1 MFTNK
6 KEIFLDHKNAH
17 FSYWA
22 KHRNSPKGVTH
33 DFGQKN
39 CKKLYLIFRKIR
51 LKKECLQVLNKKETF
66 LDYKMGSFYKAKNR
80 NFPKGL
86 THDLVK
92 NI

>member
-1 MFTNK
+1 MLTF
-6 KEIFLDHKNAH
+6 HK
-17 FSYWA
+17 A

-66 LDYKMGSFYKAKNR
+66 LDHKMGSFHKVKNR
-80 NFPKGL
+80 NFQKGL
-86 THDLVK
+86 AHDFCQKFKIFHCLFLDFKK
-92 NI
+92 N